1 MKRIFIM
8 LAAIG
13 IAGCSNPEQNGSVG
27 NRSAETAEPVKVMS
41 EKASATETEIEEVD
55 AASGATYTES
65 APSFNGIFILPPQK
79 QATVSVTMGGIVKS
93 TSLLVGQYV
102 NKDDVI
108 AVLDNPEFIDLQQ
121 SYLDASA
128 QLEYM
133 EKEYARQSNLVSQE
147 AASQKKYQQTKAEY
161 LSVKSKVEA
170 MSSKLSLLGVDPGT
184 LKQRGLMTRL
194 EVKAPLG
201 GYVTDTDINIGKY
214 LNPGDPICDIIDNR
228 ELLLQLTAYEKD
240 LQKIEIG
247 DTVEFQVNG
256 MDMRTFEAVIFS
268 IDQKVDN
275 NNRSIKVF
283 ARLEDRTA
291 FFRPGMYVSARIKEN
306 I

>member
-41 EKASATETEIEEVD
+41 ENASATETEIEEVD

-170 MSSKLSLLGVDPGT
+170 MSSKLSLLGVDPET
-184 LKQRGLMTRL
+184 LKQQGLMTRL

-240 LQKIEIG
+240 LQKIEMG

>member
-41 EKASATETEIEEVD
+41 ENASATEAEIEEVD

-170 MSSKLSLLGVDPGT
+170 MSSKLSLLGVDPER
-184 LKQRGLMTRL
+184 LKQQGLMTRL

-240 LQKIEIG
+240 LQKIEMG